1 MRLKKSMLAGSPT
14 DEGKSNS
21 VREESQSQRADDKSA
36 KRQSPKNKTQK
47 TMLQRLWSPI
57 RRNVWEPAKLG
68 LFSVSSEL
76 KRERFP
82 KTRARMHERYETLKN
97 KMPTQESIKTTL
109 RNMFPFKRRQRGKEN
124 ADTDLSQKREGE
136 HIQTSEIKDLTPE
149 GFGEPISQSKIN
161 GADHEEEINTY
172 KNVFGPRKK
181 NTSSNSSILNH
192 YVRKVFGTR
201 SQYEKYKNAG
211 FDDASTKST
220 IQNPPPG

>member
-1 MRLKKSMLAGSPT
+1 MLAGSPT

-36 KRQSPKNKTQK
+36 ERQSPKNKTQK

-82 KTRARMHERYETLKN
+82 KTRARMHEGYETLKN

-109 RNMFPFKRRQRGKEN
+109 RNMFPFKRRQRGKDNDVVESTQN
-124 ADTDLSQKREGE
+124 EAEGANPSDNTVTTTD
-136 HIQTSEIKDLTPE
+136 
-149 GFGEPISQSKIN
+149 
-161 GADHEEEINTY
+161 EEEIDT
-172 KNVFGPRKK
+172 FMGKK
-181 NTSSNSSILNH
+181 NEKKQKKKLSYSSIFDRRFRNM
-192 YVRKVFGTR
+192 FGTR
-201 SQYEKYKNAG
+201 RIGQYEKYENTS